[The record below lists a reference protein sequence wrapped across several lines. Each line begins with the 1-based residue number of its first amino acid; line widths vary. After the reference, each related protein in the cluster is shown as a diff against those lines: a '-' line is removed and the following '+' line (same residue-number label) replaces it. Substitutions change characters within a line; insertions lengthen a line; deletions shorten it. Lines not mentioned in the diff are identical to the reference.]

1 MNHQRTAQIA
11 QIVEKRRPLAEN
23 ISRVEENLRSLGAA
37 LRTLQDH
44 RDRLLDRVED
54 GAIVGHLQDVDF
66 WQIQVQIAK
75 ELEAMA
81 KLKAR
86 FSRDTLNIGVVGR
99 ARQGKS
105 RLLQSITG
113 LTASEIPDGDRQH
126 CTGVLSTIYHN
137 PTLETHGEVLFH
149 NERSFLEE
157 AIAPYYDQLQLGT
170 SPHSLDEFARESLP
184 PLPRDL
190 YGAQTG
196 AKYEHLRRYH
206 SHLEHYRPLLHQ
218 PSPRRI
224 SQSEIREYVAQD
236 TQDGQRVFFNYL
248 AVRQVKIVCTFPN
261 ADVGTIAL
269 VDMPGLGDTG
279 IGDEVRL
286 IQTLGHEV
294 DFVLFVRMPK
304 SSGDYWA
311 DVDVKLYDTAAA
323 ALTELPIALWSM
335 MILNQTHAGSGNG
348 DNGKNCQDLV
358 ETMAEKHLE
367 VVKTLTVNCADSLAV
382 NQDILEGV
390 LEYLTAKIAELDQ
403 HYASACQDRLFQLHH
418 RITAELIKARQALGQ
433 ALQRESQFPLFLRL
447 FDTLWNHLTSGLE
460 GLLREL
466 SHQREAEDLEFKQQV
481 EVAVAACRQ
490 DPGIPTLE
498 EIEIRRDR
506 VGGYPNA
513 YYQYLNEIRAH
524 LSQHFLTLDD
534 GLKQAVERVKSRV
547 ADVLIDKGGLGELR
561 PERGSQFL
569 AAIAES
575 LPEDLQKLKLG
586 FRILSEFNLSYRG
599 LIQHRIRQQLDG
611 LNPDK
616 TGLKLSSQGISAAE
630 VLANL
635 KTLQAEAVYNC
646 ETALED
652 LLIEPN
658 QAAFAIVEEFV
669 DRVLRVEGV
678 KTEWQIFLEEVR
690 SEVWQD
696 EFNRLGDRDRLRR
709 EWFATVDQVEAGNHL
724 ELIQFLPET
733 SHLKMKE
740 AYWE

>member
-1 MNHQRTAQIA
+1 MNNQRTAQIA
-11 QIVEKRRPLAEN
+11 QIVEKRRPLAEKM
-23 ISRVEENLRSLGAA
+23 SWVGDNLRSLAA
-37 LRTLQDH
+37 AVRTLQDH
-44 RDRLLDRVED
+44 RDRLLNQVED
-54 GAIVGHLQDVDF
+54 SAIGGHLQDVDF
-66 WQIQVQIAK
+66 LPIQVQIAT
-75 ELEAMA
+75 ELEAIA

-86 FSRDTLNIGVVGR
+86 FSRHTLNIGVVGR

-105 RLLQSITG
+105 RLLQSLTG
-113 LTASEIPDGDRQH
+113 LSASEIPDGDRQH

-137 PTLETHGEVLFH
+137 PTLETHGEVVFH

-157 AIAPYYDQLQLGT
+157 AIAPYYDQLQLGS
-170 SPHSLDEFARESLP
+170 SPHSLDHFARQSLP

-206 SHLEHYRPLLHQ
+206 THLDHYRTLLQQ

-224 SQSEIREYVAQD
+224 AQDEIREYVAQD
-236 TQDGQRVFFNYL
+236 TPDGQRVFFNYL

-286 IQTLGHEV
+286 IETLGHEV

-311 DVDVKLYDTAAA
+311 DVDVKLYDTAAT
-323 ALTELPIALWSM
+323 ALTELPISLWSM
-335 MILNQTHAGSGNG
+335 MILNQTSAGSGNG
-348 DNGKNCQDLV
+348 DNAKNCQDLA
-358 ETMAEKHLE
+358 ETMAEKHIE
-367 VVKTLTVNCADSLAV
+367 VVKTMTVNCADSVAV
-382 NQDILEGV
+382 NQQILEGV
-390 LEYLTAKIAELDQ
+390 LGYLTAKIAELDRQ
-403 HYASACQDRLFQLHH
+403 YAFACQDRLLQL
-418 RITAELIKARQALGQ
+418 RDRTAAELFKARQVLGQ
-433 ALQRESQFPLFLRL
+433 AVQRESEFPLFLRL
-447 FDTLWNHLTSGLE
+447 FDTLWNNLTSGLE
-460 GLLREL
+460 GFLREL
-466 SHQREAEDLEFKQQV
+466 SQQRQAEDLEFKKQV
-481 EVAVAACRQ
+481 EVAIAACRM
-490 DPGIPTLE
+490 DPGIPSLE

-524 LSQHFLTLDD
+524 LSQHFLTLDE
-534 GLKQAVERVKSRV
+534 GLKQAIKRVKSRV
-547 ADVLIDKGGLGELR
+547 TDVLIEKGRLGNLSSTT
-561 PERGSQFL
+561 GSEFL
-569 AAIAES
+569 GFIAEF
-575 LPEDLQKLKLG
+575 LPEDLHKLKLG
-586 FRILSEFNLSYRG
+586 FRILSEFDLSYRG

-616 TGLKLSSQGISAAE
+616 TSLKLSHQGISASE
-630 VLANL
+630 VLSNL
-635 KTLQAEAVYNC
+635 KTLHAEAVYNC
-646 ETALED
+646 ETALEN

-658 QAAFAIVEEFV
+658 QAAFAIIEEFM

-690 SEVWQD
+690 SEVWED

-709 EWFATVDQVEAGNHL
+709 EWFAAVDTVEAGNQL
-724 ELIQFLPET
+724 ELMQFLSGNST
-733 SHLKMKE
+733 
-740 AYWE
+740 

>member
-1 MNHQRTAQIA
+1 MNNHRTAQIA
-11 QIVEKRRPLAEN
+11 QIVEKRRPLAEKM
-23 ISRVEENLRSLGAA
+23 SRVEDNLRSLAAA

-44 RDRLLDRVED
+44 RDRLLDSVED
-54 GAIVGHLQDVDF
+54 VAIVGHLQDVDF
-66 WQIQVQIAK
+66 WKIQVEIAT

-86 FSRDTLNIGVVGR
+86 FSRNTLNIGVVGR

-105 RLLQSITG
+105 RLLQSLTG
-113 LTASEIPDGDRQH
+113 LSASEIPDGDRQH

-137 PTLETHGEVLFH
+137 PTLETHGEVFFH
-149 NERSFLEE
+149 SERSFLDE
-157 AIAPYYDQLQLGT
+157 AIAPYYNQLQLG
-170 SPHSLDEFARESLP
+170 PAPQSLDDFARQSLP

-206 SHLEHYRPLLHQ
+206 THLDQYRSLLHQ

-224 SQSEIREYVAQD
+224 SQGEIREYVAQD
-236 TQDGQRVFFNYL
+236 TSDGQRVFFNYL
-248 AVRQVKIVCTFPN
+248 AVRQVKIVCKFPN
-261 ADVGTIAL
+261 SDVGTIAL

-286 IQTLGHEV
+286 IETLGHEV

-311 DVDVKLYDTAAA
+311 DVDVKLYDTAAT

-335 MILNQTHAGSGNG
+335 MILNQTSAGSGNG
-348 DNGKNCQDLV
+348 DNAKNCQDLA
-358 ETMAEKHLE
+358 ETMAEKHIE
-367 VVKTLTVNCADSLAV
+367 VVKTLTVNCADSVAV
-382 NQDILEGV
+382 NQQILEGV
-390 LEYLTAKIAELDQ
+390 LEYLMADITELDRQ
-403 HYASACQDRLFQLHH
+403 YAAACQDRLLHL
-418 RITAELIKARQALGQ
+418 RDRLCAELVKARQALGQ
-433 ALQRESQFPLFLRL
+433 AVQRESEFPLFLRL
-447 FDTLWNHLTSGLE
+447 FDALWNNLTSGLE
-460 GLLREL
+460 GFLRCL
-466 SHQREAEDLEFKQQV
+466 SQQREEEDLEFKKQV
-481 EVAVAACRQ
+481 QIAIANCRQ

-498 EIEIRRDR
+498 EIETRRDR

-534 GLKQAVERVKSRV
+534 GLKQAIERVKSRV
-547 ADVLIDKGGLGELR
+547 ADVLIEQGRLGNIT
-561 PERGSQFL
+561 PVRGSEFL
-569 AAIAES
+569 GVMAEL

-616 TGLKLSSQGISAAE
+616 TELKLSQQGISASE
-630 VLANL
+630 VLGNL
-635 KTLQAEAVYNC
+635 KTLHAEAVYNC

-678 KTEWQIFLEEVR
+678 KTEWQIFLEQVR

-696 EFNRLGDRDRLRR
+696 EFYRLGSRDRLRR
-709 EWFATVDQVEAGNHL
+709 EWLTAVDTVEAGNQL
-724 ELIQFLPET
+724 ELMQFLPGNNG
-733 SHLKMKE
+733 
-740 AYWE
+740 